1 MCFIFLNIIGGDIQ
15 PKRDL
20 GRFVRWPK
28 YIKLQRQKRI
38 LYQRLKVPPSINQF
52 TQTLDQQTG
61 IVQFLCL
68 PLQLTNNACLSWNLL
83 YGFLI
88 FNFIP

>member
-1 MCFIFLNIIGGDIQ
+1 LLFYIFGTIKFINVLGGDIQ

-61 IVQFLCL
+61 I
-68 PLQLTNNACLSWNLL
+68 LL
-83 YGFLI
+83 LF
-88 FNFIP
+88 FILF

>member
-1 MCFIFLNIIGGDIQ
+1 MNLVYVLVLEVVCLYLMSFLLGGDIQ

-20 GRFVRWPK
+20 GRFVEWPK

-61 IVQFLCL
+61 LD
-68 PLQLTNNACLSWNLL
+68 N
-83 YGFLI
+83 
-88 FNFIP
+88 